1 MKKLLT
7 LALTAAMLLSSAVSV
22 FADDAGLT
30 LAEGSHLKV
39 ENGIVDMID
48 GTLTVGELKANFAGA
63 VDVAGKS
70 DDAAVCADDVVTA
83 GGESAKAIIWGD
95 ASKDGKITLTD
106 ATRML

>member
-7 LALTAAMLLSSAVSV
+7 LALTAVMLLSCAVSV
-22 FADDAGLT
+22 FADDSAGFV

-63 VDVAGKS
+63 VDVAGK
-70 DDAAVCADDVVTA
+70 AAKFAL
-83 GGESAKAIIWGD
+83 S
-95 ASKDGKITLTD
+95 SP
-106 ATRML
+106 